1 MGLIRKEGDAR
12 LHIQSDLMGESLMD
26 KSLMASTA
34 TDKPFRIMPDV
45 HLLKIG
51 GQSIMD
57 RGRAAVFPVLD
68 EIVENRRDKKIILST
83 GGGTRSR
90 HVYSIALDLGMPTG
104 VLARLGQSISE
115 QNALMVAMLLANR
128 GGIKIG
134 HEDISKLASYLNL
147 GCIPIVHGMP
157 PYGLWEEPPASGRIP
172 PHRTDVGAFLLA
184 EVLGCDHCV
193 FIKDEKGLYSEDPK
207 KNPNAKFI
215 PEIELD
221 ELLRLDLNDLI
232 VERAVLQAM
241 KNALYVTKIFIV
253 NGLTPGNITRAMSGE
268 NAGTVIYK
276 K

>member
-1 MGLIRKEGDAR
+1 MGLVRKEGDER

-26 KSLMASTA
+26 KSLMASTK
-34 TDKPFRIMPDV
+34 TGKPFRIMPDV

-51 GQSIMD
+51 GQSILD
-57 RGRAAVFPVLD
+57 RGRVAVFPILD

-157 PYGLWEEPPASGRIP
+157 PYGLWEEPPESGRIP

-184 EVLGCDHCV
+184 EVLGCDHCI
-193 FIKDEKGLYSEDPK
+193 FIKDERGLFSEDPK
-207 KNPNAKFI
+207 KNPGAKFI

-221 ELLRLDLNDLI
+221 ELLRMDLNDLV

-241 KNALYVTKIFIV
+241 KNSLHVKKVFIV
-253 NGLTPGNITRAMSGE
+253 NGLVPGNITRALNGE
-268 NAGTVIYK
+268 NAGTLIYK
-276 K
+276 E

>member
-1 MGLIRKEGDAR
+1 MGLVRKEGDAR

-45 HLLKIG
+45 HVVKIG
-51 GQSIMD
+51 GQSILD
-57 RGRAAVFPVLD
+57 RGRVAVFPILD

-104 VLARLGQSISE
+104 VLARLGESISE

-134 HEDISKLASYLNL
+134 HEDVSKLASYLNL

-157 PYGLWEEPPASGRIP
+157 PYGLWEEPPATGRIP

-193 FIKDEKGLYSEDPK
+193 FIKDEQGLYSEDPK
-207 KNPNAKFI
+207 KNPNSKFI

-221 ELLRLDLNDLI
+221 ELNRMDLNDLV
-232 VERAVLQAM
+232 VERAVLHTM
-241 KNALYVTKIFIV
+241 KNALHVKKILIV
-253 NGLTPGNITRAMSGE
+253 NGLVPGNITRALNGE

>member
-1 MGLIRKEGDAR
+1 
-12 LHIQSDLMGESLMD
+12 
-26 KSLMASTA
+26 
-34 TDKPFRIMPDV
+34 
-45 HLLKIG
+45 
-51 GQSIMD
+51 MD
-57 RGRAAVFPVLD
+57 RGRTAVFPILD

-157 PYGLWEEPPASGRIP
+157 PYGLWEEPPATGRIP

-193 FIKDEKGLYSEDPK
+193 FIKDERGLYSEDPK
-207 KNPNAKFI
+207 KNPGAKFI
-215 PEIELD
+215 PEIELG
-221 ELLRLDLNDLI
+221 ELMRMDLDDLI

-241 KNALYVTKIFIV
+241 RNSLHVKKIFIV
-253 NGLTPGNITRAMSGE
+253 NGLVAGNITRAINGE

-276 K
+276 E

>member
-1 MGLIRKEGDAR
+1 MGLVRKEGDAR

-26 KSLMASTA
+26 KSLMASTV

-57 RGRAAVFPVLD
+57 RGRTAVFPILD

-172 PHRTDVGAFLLA
+172 AHRTDVGAFLLA

-193 FIKDEKGLYSEDPK
+193 FIKDENGLYSEDPK

-221 ELLRLDLNDLI
+221 ELLRMDLNDLI
-232 VERAVLQAM
+232 VERAVLQSM